1 VKTASRPETLF
12 LAACG
17 LTWLVAEAGCSFDAS
32 QLRSLPEAGGVAG
45 SEGPT
50 ATGGVAGGD
59 GAIVVEPADVGGF
72 DGDAIDILNP
82 FPDAPQSAQPDS
94 RADTGV
100 DSKTADSGGPTIAC
114 NGSPLPTATGSMTVG
129 ADNYVVQG
137 PLHGYWDSW
146 VWQTSI
152 VPATCLTP
160 SSNLGPQTA
169 LCVGGTVAQDATFA
183 SGAGLTFDVNQAQST
198 AGSNPLDTIPAPTS
212 VTVTLVN
219 PGGSPI
225 RVQLSNWSDTT
236 SPAYCVDSGHF
247 QSGQPIPITS
257 FNTKCWDNSGTF
269 LSVGTPINTIA
280 MYTYGSSTAPTPF
293 SFCLTGVT
301 MAGLTVPDG
310 GAGGTGGTSGSD
322 ASTGGS
328 GGSGGTL
335 TTLAS
340 GQNSPYFI
348 AVDAVSVYWTNWGTA
363 VSDGSLVKVTT
374 GSGSPTTLASGQSN
388 PIGIAVDARNVY
400 WTNNA
405 GNTVMKVPIGGGT
418 PTVLASGQF
427 YPHCITVDATSVYWA
442 NKNGTVMSALTGGGT
457 PIALASGQNNPMGIA
472 VDATS
477 VYWTNN
483 AGGAVIKVPIG
494 GGTPTTLASGQTTPW
509 EITVDATSA
518 YWVNEG
524 TSANSYT
531 DGAVMKVSIGGG
543 AATTLASGQNNPMGI
558 AVDATSVYWAN
569 NGGGTVMKVP
579 ISGGTPTTLASG
591 QTTPRGIAVDAASV
605 YWTNYGGGTVMKLTP
620 K

>member
-1 VKTASRPETLF
+1 MKTTSRQWTPF
-12 LAACG
+12 LVACG
-17 LTWLVAEAGCSFDAS
+17 LASTIVTGGCTFDSS
-32 QLRSLPEAGGVAG
+32 QLRALPEAGGVAG
-45 SEGPT
+45 SDGPT

-59 GAIVVEPADVGGF
+59 AAAATQDAGADGAVVVEPADVGGF
-72 DGDAIDILNP
+72 DGGAIDIPNP
-82 FPDAPQSAQPDS
+82 FPDAPQSAQTDS
-94 RADTGV
+94 SADTGV
-100 DSKTADSGGPTIAC
+100 DSRTPDSGGAIIAC

-129 ADNYVVQG
+129 ADSYAVQG
-137 PLHGYWDSW
+137 PLHGYWGSW

-152 VPATCLTP
+152 VPATCITP

-183 SGAGLTFDVNQAQST
+183 SAAGLIFDVNQAQST
-198 AGSNPLDTIPAPTS
+198 ASSNPLDAIPAPTS

-225 RVQLSNWSDTT
+225 RVQLSNSSDIS
-236 SPAYCVDSGHF
+236 SPAYCVDSDHF

-269 LSVGTPINTIA
+269 LGAGTPINTIA
-280 MYTYGSSTAPTPF
+280 MYAYGSSTAPTPF

-301 MAGLTVPDG
+301 MAGLAIPDG

-348 AVDAVSVYWTNWGTA
+348 AVDSVGVYWTNWGTT
-363 VSDGSLVKVTT
+363 VPDGSL
-374 GSGSPTTLASGQSN
+374 
-388 PIGIAVDARNVY
+388 
-400 WTNNA
+400 
-405 GNTVMKVPIGGGT
+405 MKVPI
-418 PTVLASGQF
+418 
-427 YPHCITVDATSVYWA
+427 
-442 NKNGTVMSALTGGGT
+442 GGGT

-483 AGGAVIKVPIG
+483 AGGAVMKVPIG
-494 GGTPTTLASGQTTPW
+494 GGTPTTLATAQTTPW

-524 TSANSYT
+524 TSANSYS
-531 DGAVMKVSIGGG
+531 DGAVMKMPIGGG
-543 AATTLASGQNNPMGI
+543 TPTTLASGQSAPHGI

-591 QTTPRGIAVDAASV
+591 QTTPWGIAVDATSV